1 MNPFLQ
7 TQTSLLQHIL
17 VYTYIYN
24 NLAPTIWSLISRIGW
39 VVPWWVLP
47 NAMRNSQFEKLHN
60 FLRHRFLKDQ
70 MIKMLCHYWILLIAF
85 HLSLPRGFFFYIS
98 FFESELSLIFNT
110 LLEEKSK
117 LFGHWT
123 KLSKYS
129 TGKEIW
135 KSKNTKPCTYY
146 PQEMILTF
154 LRQHK
159 RSRISFTIVHPSSS
173 IA

>member
-60 FLRHRFLKDQ
+60 FSRHRFLKDQ
-70 MIKMLCHYWILLIAF
+70 MIKMLCHYWILLIPPKLATW
-85 HLSLPRGFFFYIS
+85 FFFFLIS

-110 LLEEKSK
+110 LLEEKSNYSAIELNYPNTLLEK
-117 LFGHWT
+117 
-123 KLSKYS
+123 KYGS
-129 TGKEIW
+129 PRTP
-135 KSKNTKPCTYY
+135 SHV
-146 PQEMILTF
+146 LTT
-154 LRQHK
+154 QK
-159 RSRISFTIVHPSSS
+159 KWS
-173 IA
+173 